1 MTDNAHDRQQDA
13 KRWLHWLRQAGFDL
27 RTVALTT
34 SLAAVPSAVFAQSA
48 SPGTII
54 LDEVV
59 VTAPRNV
66 SEERIEALPGGA
78 AVVSTEDSARTGV
91 PTVSRALATVP
102 GVVIQDFFG
111 GNDQPRIQIRGSG
124 LQQNPVERGVLVLQ
138 DGLPIN
144 RADGSY
150 VVGLVNPAQ
159 AEAIEIYRGYLA
171 NRLGATVLGGALNFI
186 SPTGRTAPGGKA
198 STSAGSFGP
207 IWLGGGRLRCPHP
220 DRYQPA

>member
-1 MTDNAHDRQQDA
+1 MA
-13 KRWLHWLRQAGFDL
+13 
-27 RTVALTT
+27 
-34 SLAAVPSAVFAQSA
+34 SLA
-48 SPGTII
+48 SPGGLRFANRRTDDFAGG
-54 LDEVV
+54 LKTGDPVDGAGKDD
-59 VTAPRNV
+59 VTGATRRWR
-66 SEERIEALPGGA
+66 SCALPGGA

-198 STSAGSFGP
+198 STSAGSFGQFGATGP